1 MTFNPLHAHGLSKT
15 RYAVELLA
23 TMDAPL
29 RARLQSAIWE
39 FGMADDAQHHPPA
52 LWPEAHAIHQDATH
66 IAGEQNEGSIAATLN
81 AMSSEEL
88 MRLAERLFS
97 YYVKLAEGED

>member
-1 MTFNPLHAHGLSKT
+1 
-15 RYAVELLA
+15 
-23 TMDAPL
+23 MDAPL
-29 RARLQSAIWE
+29 RDRLSAAILE
-39 FGMADDAQHHPPA
+39 FGFADDPQHHPPD
-52 LWPEAHAIHQDATH
+52 LWPEAHAIQQDATR
-66 IAGEQNEGSIAATLN
+66 IAGKQNEGSIAATLN